1 MGVTQNSVPL
11 GNGVG
16 GGGGGPA
23 QDNLPASTL
32 GKRLAQGGL
41 MYGLG

>member
-16 GGGGGPA
+16 GGGGGGILHRITF
-23 QDNLPASTL
+23 QHLP
-32 GKRLAQGGL
+32 LARDLHRGG
-41 MYGLG
+41 